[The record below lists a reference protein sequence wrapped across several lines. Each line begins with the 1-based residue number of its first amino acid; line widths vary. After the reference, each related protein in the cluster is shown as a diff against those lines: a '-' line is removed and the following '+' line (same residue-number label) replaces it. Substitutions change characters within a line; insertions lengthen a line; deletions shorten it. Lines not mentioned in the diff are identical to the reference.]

1 MITYESMKMFLV
13 TFAFESLVILIAVVI
28 AVAFIYNIY
37 SAVRGIV
44 RMVKRHRDKQKA
56 LDKII
61 EQA

>member
-1 MITYESMKMFLV
+1 MITYESMKM
-13 TFAFESLVILIAVVI
+13 VILI

>member
-13 TFAFESLVILIAVVI
+13 TFAFEALVILIAVAI
-28 AVAFIYNIY
+28 IYNIY
-37 SAVRGIV
+37 GAVRGIV

-56 LDKII
+56 LDKTI

>member
-1 MITYESMKMFLV
+1 MKMFLV
-13 TFAFESLVILIAVVI
+13 TFAFESLVILI

-61 EQA
+61 EQV

>member
-13 TFAFESLVILIAVVI
+13 TFTFESLVILI

>member
-13 TFAFESLVILIAVVI
+13 TFAFEALVILIG
-28 AVAFIYNIY
+28 VAFIY

>member
-1 MITYESMKMFLV
+1 MKMFLV
-13 TFAFESLVILIAVVI
+13 TFAFESLVILIAVAI
-28 AVAFIYNIY
+28 IYNIY

-44 RMVKRHRDKQKA
+44 RKVKHHRDKQKA

>member
-13 TFAFESLVILIAVVI
+13 TFAFETLVILI

-44 RMVKRHRDKQKA
+44 RMVKHHKDKQKA

>member
-1 MITYESMKMFLV
+1 MEYAVVAPGACITDPEQHSPV
-13 TFAFESLVILIAVVI
+13 QAILIG
-28 AVAFIYNIY
+28 VAFIYNIY

>member
-13 TFAFESLVILIAVVI
+13 AFAFESLVILI

-37 SAVRGIV
+37 SAVRS
-44 RMVKRHRDKQKA
+44 HRDKQKA

>member
-1 MITYESMKMFLV
+1 MITYEYMKMFLV
-13 TFAFESLVILIAVVI
+13 TFAFEALVILIG
-28 AVAFIYNIY
+28 VAFICNIY